1 MPPMPWSSIVGPL
14 GTAEDALSR
23 LDERLRVSPIRE
35 GWIARTHFV
44 DACASAWIDGELVHI
59 EDLVLHDA
67 NMHIRTPSCELI
79 RTHSVLRAR
88 RRIFLETPQW
98 ALSSSGL
105 NALIG
110 RAAASEPEGQGAQ
123 RNPVEQIDD
132 AFDEEFAPYE
142 IEDHSP
148 FAGQLAGLE
157 EITQRTN
164 RLLSELTARSPE
176 SRDPMVYDLDWDEN
190 ARVTSWRAAV
200 ESTENL
206 PPLLAAAIAFLAW
219 EEIDPLQ
226 HKAWLGRLLVAA
238 ILRGRFRT
246 LSHLLC
252 VNTGLREIARDR
264 RRARDLT
271 TKLVAILDSFA
282 EAAKLGMKAHDRW
295 LLARRQLDRRLV
307 GRRSNSSLP
316 ALADLVVAR
325 PILSAGLIARELK
338 VTPRAA
344 QDLVAKLNLREM
356 TGRGRYRAWGI
367 L

>member
-1 MPPMPWSSIVGPL
+1 
-14 GTAEDALSR
+14 

-35 GWIARTHFV
+35 GWIARTHFI

-67 NMHIRTPSCELI
+67 SMDIRSPTHELT
-79 RTHSVLRAR
+79 RTHAVLRAR
-88 RRIFLETPQW
+88 RRILLEAPEW
-98 ALSSSGL
+98 ALSPSGL
-105 NALIG
+105 NDLIG
-110 RAAASEPEGQGAQ
+110 RAAVPEPEGLGAQ
-123 RNPVEQIDD
+123 SVPEEEVD
-132 AFDEEFAPYE
+132 AFEEGFALYE
-142 IEDHSP
+142 SEDDGS
-148 FAGQLAGLE
+148 LAGHLVGLE
-157 EITQRTN
+157 TISERTN
-164 RLLSELTARSPE
+164 RLLSEIAARSPE

-190 ARVTSWRAAV
+190 TRMASWRDAVTS
-200 ESTENL
+200 TETM
-206 PPLLAAAIAFLAW
+206 PSLLAAAIALLAW

-226 HKAWLGRLLVAA
+226 HKAWLGRLLVGA
-238 ILRGRFRT
+238 ILRARSRT

-252 VNTGLREIARDR
+252 ANAGLREITRDR
-264 RRARDLT
+264 RRARDST
-271 TKLVAILDSFA
+271 TKLVAILDGFA
-282 EAAKLGMKAHDRW
+282 EAAKAGMKEHDRW

-344 QDLVAKLNLREM
+344 QDLVAELDLREM

>member
-1 MPPMPWSSIVGPL
+1 
-14 GTAEDALSR
+14 
-23 LDERLRVSPIRE
+23 
-35 GWIARTHFV
+35 
-44 DACASAWIDGELVHI
+44 ELVHI

-67 NMHIRTPSCELI
+67 SMDIRSPTRELT
-79 RTHSVLRAR
+79 RTHAVLRAR
-88 RRIFLETPQW
+88 RRVFKESPQW

-110 RAAASEPEGQGAQ
+110 RAAAPEPEGQGAQ
-123 RNPVEQIDD
+123 RALVEEVDG
-132 AFDEEFAPYE
+132 FDEGFAPYE
-142 IEDHSP
+142 IEDDSS

-157 EITQRTN
+157 EISQRTN
-164 RLLSELTARSPE
+164 RLLSELAARSPE

-190 ARVTSWRAAV
+190 ARVTFWRTAAA
-200 ESTENL
+200 STENL
-206 PPLLAAAIAFLAW
+206 PPLLAAAIALLAW

-264 RRARDLT
+264 RRARDST
-271 TKLVAILDSFA
+271 TKLVAILDSFS
-282 EAAKLGMKAHDRW
+282 EAAKCGIKEHDRW

-325 PILSAGLIARELK
+325 PILSAGLIAREPK

-344 QDLVAKLNLREM
+344 QDLVAELNLREM